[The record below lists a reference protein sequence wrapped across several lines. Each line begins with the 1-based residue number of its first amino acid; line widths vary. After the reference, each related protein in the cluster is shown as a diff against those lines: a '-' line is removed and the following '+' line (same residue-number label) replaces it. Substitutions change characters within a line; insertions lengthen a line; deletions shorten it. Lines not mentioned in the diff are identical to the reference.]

1 MTGKEDALGQGGG
14 EGEKSRG
21 AVMLIYC
28 EPNHCWKNFQRHLE
42 YWAIP
47 ASLCKESM

>member
-1 MTGKEDALGQGGG
+1 MKIKYSESSISNDVMTGKEDALGQGGG

-28 EPNHCWKNFQRHLE
+28 EPNHC
-42 YWAIP
+42 
-47 ASLCKESM
+47 